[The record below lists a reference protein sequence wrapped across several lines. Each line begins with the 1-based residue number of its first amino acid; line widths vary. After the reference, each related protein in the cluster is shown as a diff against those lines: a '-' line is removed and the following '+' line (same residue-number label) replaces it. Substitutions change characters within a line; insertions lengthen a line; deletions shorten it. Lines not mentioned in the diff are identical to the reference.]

1 MHPGRNPRGR
11 HAAPRSVRPQQ
22 KSRPLGRLLLVESE
36 SGFCSFGAHTGF
48 ARGILALQIGFTT
61 TTFLNLVALLSHIN
75 LYIRGLFRLCGATMD
90 MRPGRFNLYL
100 LTLLG
105 VLVLCG
111 CQTNKNKSGD
121 TVLRVHVEAR
131 DDGGFTRKISVLR
144 SPPVQMRI
152 DDSPLVTEEQV
163 TSAKVVEALGGFA
176 LVIKFD
182 ARARWLMDE
191 YSSLNIGRHFAV
203 FAQWGKKPAVA
214 RWIAAPIIS
223 NRISDGTLIFT
234 PDTTRE
240 EAEQIARG
248 LGHKTGLDKPVAE
261 DKNEEKK

>member
-1 MHPGRNPRGR
+1 
-11 HAAPRSVRPQQ
+11 
-22 KSRPLGRLLLVESE
+22 
-36 SGFCSFGAHTGF
+36 
-48 ARGILALQIGFTT
+48 
-61 TTFLNLVALLSHIN
+61 
-75 LYIRGLFRLCGATMD
+75 LCGGTMD

-100 LTLLG
+100 LALLG

-111 CQTNKNKSGD
+111 CQTNKKKSDD

-131 DDGGFTRKISVLR
+131 DNGGFTRKVTVLR
-144 SPPVQMRI
+144 NPPVQMRV

-163 TSAKVVEALGGFA
+163 TSANVVEALGGFA

-182 ARARWLMDE
+182 ARAKWLMDE
-191 YSSLNIGRHFAV
+191 YSSLNVGRHFAV
-203 FAQWGKKPAVA
+203 FAQFGKKPAIA

-223 NRISDGTLIFT
+223 SRIADGTLIFT

-240 EAEQIARG
+240 EAEQIAQG
-248 LGHKTGLDKPVAE
+248 LGRKTGLDKPIAE